1 MKTKFNLIKKQ
12 TLDMVSFGLGAR
24 VLLFIKGILIAFY
37 IGSSY
42 NTDVYLLA
50 FSASILFTAV
60 IGEGLIVSLIPILQ
74 QVDKR
79 DGMKGRLEFTNN
91 VINNSILL
99 SIILMILGFIGAPL
113 IIRLMGPGFK
123 GEEFLHTVKLF
134 RIGLPIICF
143 NFIRTICG
151 GYLQSQHKFKAGA
164 KSGIA
169 NNLIYIIYLTF
180 FSKRF
185 GLEGLMITGIIAVI
199 AQVVVLV
206 SAMNKGGYKYYFEF
220 TLKSRTFRRLL
231 TFLIPISIAIGI
243 NEINTVVDNA
253 IASFLPSGTI
263 ATLSYANGII
273 QLVLGLFVITI
284 VSALFPL
291 LTHSFNHKLHGDLND
306 NIKFGFKLLSILIIP
321 ISIVFITLSQHIVRA
336 VYERGQ
342 FGHEATIQTAKILQL
357 YAVGLISMGLILLII
372 RIYYAIH
379 DTITPMKIAL
389 IALPL
394 NAGLSFIL
402 AQFMGAGGL
411 ALGTSI
417 SVILTSILGIYDLNK
432 KLKLFETIKVTK
444 DFFIIIIAALVMGAL
459 IIIIKNNLG
468 PILNDTL
475 GQEIALLFLSIG
487 AGISVYW
494 TILNKFKILD

>member
-37 IGSSY
+37 IGNSY

-50 FSASILFTAV
+50 FSTTMLLTAV

-91 VINNSILL
+91 VINNSILF
-99 SIILMILGFIGAPL
+99 SIILIVLGFVGAPL

-123 GEEFLHTVKLF
+123 GEEFQHAVRLF
-134 RIGLPIICF
+134 RIGLPIISF

-169 NNLIYIIYLTF
+169 NNLIYIIYLSF
-180 FSKRF
+180 FANKF

-199 AQVVVLV
+199 GQILVLV
-206 SAMNKGGYKYYFEF
+206 SAMKKGGYRYYFDF
-220 TLKSRTFRRLL
+220 NYKSRTLQRLI

-243 NEINTVVDNA
+243 NEINTAVDNA
-253 IASFLPSGTI
+253 IGSFLPVGTI
-263 ATLSYANGII
+263 AILSYANGII
-273 QLVLGLFVITI
+273 QLILGLFVIAI

-291 LTHSFNHKLHGDLND
+291 LTESFNHKLHKDLDD
-306 NIKFGFKLLSILIIP
+306 NIKFGFKLLFIIIIP
-321 ISIVFITLSQHIVRA
+321 VSVVFITLSQHIVRV
-336 VYERGQ
+336 VYERGE
-342 FGHEATIQTAKILQL
+342 FGHAATIQTAKILQL
-357 YAVGLISMGLILLII
+357 YAIGLVSMGLILLIV

-379 DTITPMKIAL
+379 DTITPMKISL

-394 NAGLSFIL
+394 NAGLSVIL
-402 AQFMGAGGL
+402 VQFMGANGL

-417 SVILTSILGIYDLNK
+417 SVIITSIIGIYDLNK
-432 KLKLFETIKVTK
+432 KLKLFETIKITK
-444 DFFIIIIAALVMGAL
+444 DFLKIVIAAMVMTAL
-459 IIIIKNNLG
+459 IIIVKDNLG
-468 PILNDTL
+468 SILNNTL

-487 AGISVYW
+487 VGVSAYW
-494 TILNKFKILD
+494 TILSKFKIID

>member
-12 TLDMVSFGLGAR
+12 TLDIVSFGLGAR

-37 IGSSY
+37 IGSGY

-50 FSASILFTAV
+50 FSASMLFTTV

-91 VINNSILL
+91 AINNSILL
-99 SIILMILGFIGAPL
+99 SIILIVLGFIGAPL

-123 GEEFLHTVKLF
+123 VEEFKDTVRLF
-134 RIGLPIICF
+134 RIGLPIISF

-164 KSGIA
+164 KSVIV
-169 NNLIYIIYLTF
+169 NNLIYIIYLSF
-180 FSKRF
+180 FSTRF
-185 GLEGLMITGIIAVI
+185 GLEGLMITGVIAVI
-199 AQVVVLV
+199 GQILVLV
-206 SAMNKGGYKYYFEF
+206 SAMKKGGYKYSFDFNY
-220 TLKSRTFRRLL
+220 KSRTLQRLI
-231 TFLIPISIAIGI
+231 TFLIPISIALGI
-243 NEINTVVDNA
+243 NSINTAVDNA
-253 IASFLPSGTI
+253 IASYLPSGTI
-263 ATLSYANGII
+263 AELSYANGII
-273 QLVLGLFVITI
+273 QLVLGLFVIAI

-291 LTHSFNHKLHGDLND
+291 MAESFNHKLHKDLNE
-306 NIKFGFKLLSILIIP
+306 NIKFGFKLLSILVIP
-321 ISIVFITLSQHIVRA
+321 VTIVFITLSQDIVRV
-336 VYERGQ
+336 VYERGE

-357 YAVGLISMGLILLII
+357 YAIGLVSMGLILLIV

-379 DTITPMKIAL
+379 DTITPMKISL

-394 NAGLSFIL
+394 NAGLSIIL
-402 AQFMGAGGL
+402 VKFMGASGL

-417 SVILTSILGIYDLNK
+417 SVIITSIIGIYDLNK
-432 KLKLFETIKVTK
+432 RLKLFETIKITK
-444 DFFIIIIAALVMGAL
+444 NLIKIVIAALVMTAL
-459 IIIIKNNLG
+459 IIIIRDTLAAVLNN
-468 PILNDTL
+468 TL

-487 AGISVYW
+487 LGVTAYW
-494 TILNKFKILD
+494 TILNKFKIID